1 MANLWTWQIL
11 LLLPLPTME
20 GTDAECLAS
29 LNSKLVRL
37 RDLSA
42 VMAQD
47 HNWDILHR
55 RGEAT
60 ICLQEN
66 HRFFFALLFYQQW
79 PAPAATSD
87 FGVCLPQECG
97 PMLLTE
103 DVLPK
108 MYHYFFDSHVQFSPD
123 GSIDSTRSL
132 QYSITVKEYKSTLSL
147 SSDLHWQIATL
158 MFAAFPCVAVT
169 LWEVLRFRRIQQA
182 VPSQKELCEGMEGME
197 GKGLKAPLLV
207 KAFSFSRA
215 CQELVSVPEGVEFAG
230 DLCWMRFAYVCA
242 LITLHVT
249 QGAKWRHIEVL
260 ESSYTIFRVVRPL
273 ALVNDAFIQLS
284 AYLCACSSLKAM
296 RGGDESTFT
305 RLRAALLRAWRKYLR
320 QLPVCLFWNW
330 FYLYV
335 LPSIPY
341 NPYNHAFPWFGIRW
355 YHATGKCMNRKWR
368 YSFLLGDVGAL
379 LFGGDTDWY
388 STNGNP
394 CVNLWNFQLE
404 IQAFTLTTCILA
416 LGRST
421 ALSIFFVI
429 VALGFGS
436 STHVDTW
443 WVHHA
448 RGIAIQMIVL
458 CGFGLASRPL
468 SAKWRNLR
476 WLGSFFFIIACV
488 IHGISRGGWAEKIQ
502 LNEFNQ
508 LLVTGLWQA
517 ALALGTALLCEGCRA
532 GTSNPSSAL
541 AAFNRLAFGINV
553 AHPFVQFFI
562 EAHTT
567 LNDRVFSLFSWP
579 CQLALVFALTALPA
593 MLVYIFVQ
601 RPWALIL
608 QHVSDVGIVCINRR
622 LSKATKQ
629 KGSAGEMARV
639 PAVDCCFLFD
649 CRIPVGLRVRGSWPP
664 NTFTLYKRIDLPQAQ
679 LVKSSAANLK
689 LNPAL
694 DEAGST
700 QRFAGSTLRSQTLRP
715 RVWAPT
721 PWGQIRIKTLSGRHD
736 TFRGVFRS
744 TSNTKKQIEY
754 DKHI

>member
-1 MANLWTWQIL
+1 MLAKLWTWQIL
-11 LLLPLPTME
+11 LLPALPALPALPVE

-29 LNSKLVRL
+29 FNSKLVHL

-60 ICLQEN
+60 ICLQER

-97 PMLLTE
+97 PSTSPILLTE

-147 SSDLHWQIATL
+147 SADLHWQIATL

-169 LWEVLRFRRIQQA
+169 LWEVLRFRRIQHVA
-182 VPSQKELCEGMEGME
+182 VRSPSKEMQQE
-197 GKGLKAPLLV
+197 GKPPILV

-260 ESSYTIFRVVRPL
+260 ESSYTIFRAVRPL

-296 RGGDESTFT
+296 GGDESILA

-355 YHATGKCMNRKWR
+355 YHATGKCMNRKLR

-404 IQAFTLTTCILA
+404 IQAFTVTTCILA

-421 ALSIFFVI
+421 ALSICLVI

-448 RGIAIQMIVL
+448 RGIGIQMIVL

-468 SAKWRNLR
+468 STKWRNLR
-476 WLGSFFFIIACV
+476 WLGSFFFIMACV
-488 IHGISRGGWAEKIQ
+488 IHGISRGGWAEKYKISSQ
-502 LNEFNQ
+502 LNEMDPLF
-508 LLVTGLWQA
+508 VTGLWQA

-532 GTSNPSSAL
+532 GAISSNPCSAPL

-579 CQLALVFALTALPA
+579 SQLALVFALTALPA

-608 QHVSDVGIVCINRR
+608 QHMSDGIMCWHHINRR
-622 LSKATKQ
+622 LSKAKKQ
-629 KGSAGEMARV
+629 KGSASEMVRA
-639 PAVDCCFLFD
+639 CC
-649 CRIPVGLRVRGSWPP
+649 
-664 NTFTLYKRIDLPQAQ
+664 
-679 LVKSSAANLK
+679 
-689 LNPAL
+689 
-694 DEAGST
+694 
-700 QRFAGSTLRSQTLRP
+700 
-715 RVWAPT
+715 
-721 PWGQIRIKTLSGRHD
+721 
-736 TFRGVFRS
+736 
-744 TSNTKKQIEY
+744 
-754 DKHI
+754 